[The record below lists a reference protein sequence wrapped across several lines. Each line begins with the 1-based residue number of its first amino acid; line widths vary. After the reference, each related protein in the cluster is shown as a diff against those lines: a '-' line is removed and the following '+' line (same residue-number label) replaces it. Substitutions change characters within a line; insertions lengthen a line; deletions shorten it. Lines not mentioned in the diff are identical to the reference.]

1 MEVSFTVDASAVSAP
16 KSSPARKKRGTGG
29 RSRPRGPRPSNGAR
43 TPAPQPSSAP
53 PPQLPTDWS
62 LTRASLASNPDATPP
77 EPSEIPRKRARYAAH
92 KAPSSSAAPSSF
104 PTKRD
109 PAKAPALPRTLP
121 LESKSPSADVFAAE
135 KFSELALQPALQ
147 RQLAQKLQL
156 ERMTPVQRQAIPALL
171 AGRDVL
177 VRSPTGSGK
186 TLAYAV
192 PLVQALLAQSAA
204 AGGDGGRAA
213 GTRALVVVP
222 TRELATQSHEV
233 LQALCPPW
241 LVTSCLTGGERK
253 KSEKARLR
261 KGVGVLVATPGRV
274 ADHLRSTAAFV
285 VSACQLLVLDEAD
298 LLLELGFRPALDE
311 IITALDERAAPGAP
325 RRQSALLSAT
335 LPAALKD
342 LAGRSLTDPVTVNAS
357 ASAATAAAAPK
368 KRAAAGDDGDGDGDG
383 SDDDAGDDAGDGDD
397 EALEAPAQLL
407 QSYVSVPAK
416 QRLTA
421 LIGFLRSRCSDGAAC
436 KLLVFLS
443 SCDAVDFHYELL
455 SRATLPS
462 LRAAYAAAGQ
472 GEADGDDGDDDGDDG
487 DDDDDHDDATMT
499 MTSVRKFFKF

>member
-1 MEVSFTVDASAVSAP
+1 
-16 KSSPARKKRGTGG
+16 
-29 RSRPRGPRPSNGAR
+29 
-43 TPAPQPSSAP
+43 
-53 PPQLPTDWS
+53 
-62 LTRASLASNPDATPP
+62 
-77 EPSEIPRKRARYAAH
+77 
-92 KAPSSSAAPSSF
+92 
-104 PTKRD
+104 
-109 PAKAPALPRTLP
+109 
-121 LESKSPSADVFAAE
+121 
-135 KFSELALQPALQ
+135 
-147 RQLAQKLQL
+147 
-156 ERMTPVQRQAIPALL
+156 MTPVQRQAIPALL

-357 ASAATAAAAPK
+357 AAAAPPRRRRRSARRPATTATATAATTTPATTPATATTRRWRRRRSCCSRTCRCPPSS
-368 KRAAAGDDGDGDGDG
+368 G
-383 SDDDAGDDAGDGDD
+383 S
-397 EALEAPAQLL
+397 P
-407 QSYVSVPAK
+407 
-416 QRLTA
+416 R
-421 LIGFLRSRCSDGAAC
+421 
-436 KLLVFLS
+436 
-443 SCDAVDFHYELL
+443 
-455 SRATLPS
+455 
-462 LRAAYAAAGQ
+462 
-472 GEADGDDGDDDGDDG
+472 
-487 DDDDDHDDATMT
+487 
-499 MTSVRKFFKF
+499 